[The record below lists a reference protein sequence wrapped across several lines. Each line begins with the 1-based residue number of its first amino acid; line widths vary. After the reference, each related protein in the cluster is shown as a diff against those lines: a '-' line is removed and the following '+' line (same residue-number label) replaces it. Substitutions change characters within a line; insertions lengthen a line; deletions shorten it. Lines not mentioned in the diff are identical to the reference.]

1 MTEEENVTNNDQS
14 TVERT
19 QRVLADVETSVYVNP
34 PAENPFEGEITVGT
48 NTQVKCT
55 GFVKKL

>member
-48 NTQVKCT
+48 NT
-55 GFVKKL
+55 